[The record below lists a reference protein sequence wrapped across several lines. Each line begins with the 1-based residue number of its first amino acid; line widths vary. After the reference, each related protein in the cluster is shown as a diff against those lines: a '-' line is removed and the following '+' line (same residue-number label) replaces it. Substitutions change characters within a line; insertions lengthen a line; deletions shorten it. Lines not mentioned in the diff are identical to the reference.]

1 MNNTDFISDKYTEF
15 ITQLQLVCRHLT
27 TTEKAI
33 NEIIN
38 SAEEK
43 AHCNKISLGDVIMKD
58 YSVLSP
64 GQAKDRKEEVLGI
77 VFQAE
82 GDCIKLIAPEYAPA
96 YRAFRE
102 KPGLSP
108 EDSLLCY
115 DSVDK
120 ALLDV
125 KGKLNTEMAK
135 NINDFSD
142 EMYPAVSYCLNYSR
156 FKSDKGNWYLPSLG
170 ELHVISHYI
179 LDLNEVLKSSGF
191 SALDNSWYLSSTV
204 TKSSGVFGIELYKD
218 VVGVCSIVYLGRVL
232 PCLSIKL

>member
-15 ITQLQLVCRHLT
+15 ITQLQLTRRYLAA
-27 TTEKAI
+27 TEKDI
-33 NEIIN
+33 DDIIK
-38 SAEEK
+38 SVEENVRY
-43 AHCNKISLGDVIMKD
+43 NKVSLGDVIMRD

-64 GQAKDRKEEVLGI
+64 GQAKDRKEDVLGM

-82 GDCIKLIAPEYAPA
+82 GDCIKLIAPECAPA
-96 YRAFRE
+96 YLAFRE

-115 DSVDK
+115 DFVDK

-170 ELHVISHYI
+170 ELHVISHCR
-179 LDLNEVLKSSGF
+179 LDLNEILKSSGF

-204 TKSSGVFGIELYKD
+204 TKSSGIFGIELYKG
-218 VVGVCSIVYLGRVL
+218 VVSVCSVDYVGRVL
-232 PCLSIKL
+232 PCLSIKM

>member
-64 GQAKDRKEEVLGI
+64 GQAKGRKEDVLGI
-77 VFQAE
+77 VFQAD
-82 GDCIKLIAPEYAPA
+82 GGCIKLIAPECAPA
-96 YRAFRE
+96 YLALRE

-108 EDSLLCY
+108 EGSLPC
-115 DSVDK
+115 DCIGE

-125 KGKLNTEMAK
+125 KGKLNTEILK
-135 NINDFSD
+135 NTNDFSD
-142 EMYPAVSYCLNYSR
+142 ELYPAVSYCLNYSR

-170 ELHVISHYI
+170 ELNVISYYR
-179 LDLNEVLKSSGF
+179 LDLNDTLKSLNF
-191 SALDNSWYLSSTV
+191 SVLDNSWYLSSTV
-204 TKSSGVFGIELYKD
+204 TKSSGTFGVELYKG
-218 VVGVCSIVYLGRVL
+218 VVSTCSIDYVGRVL
-232 PCLSIKL
+232 PCLSIRL